1 MNKVIE
7 TIYARRSCR
16 SYDVAKSVKK
26 EDLQEIMNAA
36 TQAPTAMNT
45 RAWHFAVV
53 SNSEAL
59 KSLNAVVRDSVD
71 EATRKR
77 IEGRSAD
84 GSFNFF
90 YNAPTLII
98 VSCSDSSPYPAADCA
113 CALENMFLAATSLGL
128 GTCWINQLTN
138 ISFEKKVRQ
147 LLKKFGVPDENKVYG
162 CCALGYAASAPA
174 QKAAPPDCVT
184 FVE

>member
-1 MNKVIE
+1 MQ
-7 TIYARRSCR
+7 TRRSCR
-16 SYDVAKSVKK
+16 SYLAKRVKK
-26 EDLQEIMNAA
+26 EDLDEIMKAA
-36 TQAPTAMNT
+36 VYAPTAMNT

-59 KSLNAVVRDSVD
+59 KKLNAAVRESVD

-84 GSFNFF
+84 NSFNFF

-98 VSCSDSSPYPAADCA
+98 VSCSDKSPYPAADCA

-128 GTCWINQLTN
+128 GTCWINQLTH
-138 ISFEKKVRQ
+138 ISFEGKIRG
-147 LLKKFGVPDENKVYG
+147 LLKEFGVPDENKVYG
-162 CCALGYAASAPA
+162 CCALGYAAKAPS
-174 QKAAPPDCVT
+174 KKEVSLDCVN

>member
-1 MNKVIE
+1 MNKVLE
-7 TIYARRSCR
+7 TIRMRRSCR
-16 SYDVAKSVKK
+16 SYDKTKSVKK
-26 EDLQEIMNAA
+26 EDLEAIMKAA
-36 TQAPTAMNT
+36 VQAPTAMNT

-53 SNSEAL
+53 SNEGAL
-59 KSLNAVVRDSVD
+59 KKLNEVVRGVVD

-77 IEGRSAD
+77 IEGRSE
-84 GSFNFF
+84 GGVFNFF
-90 YNAPTLII
+90 YNAPILII

-138 ISFEKKVRQ
+138 ISFEGEVRR
-147 LLKKFGVPDENKVYG
+147 LLKEFGVPDSNKVYG
-162 CCALGYAASAPA
+162 CCALGYAARQSE
-174 QKAAPPDCVT
+174 QKEFSLGSVN